1 MLNIIIN
8 FDISARLTLQSSTI
22 MCHDKKHIFKRT
34 RYKTIGRLGHTHGKK
49 RWQTF
54 LNQAKQNETRK
65 VDTYYEKKV

>member
-49 RWQTF
+49 R
-54 LNQAKQNETRK
+54 
-65 VDTYYEKKV
+65 